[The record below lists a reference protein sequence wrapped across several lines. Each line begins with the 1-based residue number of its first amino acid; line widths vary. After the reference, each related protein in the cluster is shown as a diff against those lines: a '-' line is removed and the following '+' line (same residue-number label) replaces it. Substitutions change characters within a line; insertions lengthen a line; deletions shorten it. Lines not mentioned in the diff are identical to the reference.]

1 MESGENI
8 DSITVDDISGIAR
21 ALSEPVRV
29 RMLMCLKGGPLSLY
43 HFTEIFKMAPST
55 LSKHLHILESA
66 GLLVAVRHG
75 RWRLYQWQGQDAE
88 QTIRALLAWL
98 GQAVLKDP
106 VLEDDAARRAVAV
119 QATPVPVPQNDII
132 RVLFLCSGN
141 SCRSQMAEAL
151 LSKRAGPAF
160 EVSSAGTAPR
170 EIPPLTVTV
179 MDEIGI
185 DIRDQKPKSVM
196 EYIGTTYFD
205 YLITVCPMAEQ
216 QTPVF
221 PGVSRR
227 LHWPVPDPAEEA
239 KGSEE
244 EKKQVFRQVRDLLD
258 EKIQDWLKQSGLR
271 QEAGNKESL

>member
-1 MESGENI
+1 MNELK
-8 DSITVDDISGIAR
+8 VDDICSIAR
-21 ALSEPVRV
+21 AISEPIRV
-29 RMLMCLKGGPLSLY
+29 RMLMCLKGGPLTLH

-75 RWRLYQWQGQDAE
+75 RWRLYQWPGQNSE
-88 QTIRALLAWL
+88 QTVRALLAWL
-98 GQAVLKDP
+98 GQASIQDSL
-106 VLEDDAARRAVAV
+106 LEADAARRAVAV
-119 QATPVPVPQNDII
+119 QSTPVPVPANDTS

-151 LSKRAGPAF
+151 LRKRGGAAF
-160 EVSSAGTAPR
+160 EVCSAGVAPQ

-185 DIRDQKPKSVM
+185 DIRGQKSKNVM
-196 EYIGTTYFD
+196 EYIGITYFD
-205 YLITVCPMAEQ
+205 YLITVCPVAEQ

-227 LHWPVPDPAEEA
+227 LHWPVPDPAEAE
-239 KGSEE
+239 GPEE
-244 EKKQVFRQVRDLLD
+244 EKKQVFMQVRDMLD
-258 EKIQDWLKQSGLR
+258 EKIQNWLKQAGLR
-271 QEAGNKESL
+271 QETGKKELL

>member
-1 MESGENI
+1 MESDKNI
-8 DSITVDDISGIAR
+8 DSITVDDISAIAR

-29 RMLMCLKGGPLSLY
+29 RILMCLKGGPLSLH

-66 GLLVAVRHG
+66 GLLLAVRHG
-75 RWRLYQWQGQDAE
+75 RWRLYQWPGQNAG
-88 QTIRALLAWL
+88 QMIRPLLAWL
-98 GQAVLKDP
+98 GQAVLEDP
-106 VLEDDAARRAVAV
+106 VLETDAARRAIAV
-119 QATPVPVPQNDII
+119 QATPVPVPKNDSI

-151 LSKRAGPAF
+151 LRKKGGSAF
-160 EVSSAGTAPR
+160 DVSSAGIAPR

-185 DIRDQKPKSVM
+185 DIRAQKPKSVM

-205 YLITVCPMAEQ
+205 FLITVCPMAEQ
-216 QTPVF
+216 HTPVF

-227 LHWPVPDPAEEA
+227 LHWPVPDPAEAE
-239 KGSEE
+239 GTED
-244 EKKQVFRQVRDLLD
+244 EKKQVFRQVRDMLD
-258 EKIQDWLKQSGLR
+258 EKICEWLGQQGAGKGL
-271 QEAGNKESL
+271 